1 MISARALGS
10 QPYAIDTKVKLIRF
24 EEIQVW
30 WNVTYNNLVYYATQ
44 STAFKHSCMYVPV
57 TRWIEYSS
65 KIGVM
70 RKVLFVNFNLSRV
83 ISSLSD
89 NSQLTPAARVL
100 SLSGSRYSPKILVVA
115 INQGLTV
122 ANVADSEHYW
132 VLQVQS
138 LSLSH
143 AITCQFWLPR
153 PKFHFTAWT
162 IHIQMLPLLSLLP
175 WRSQWSWLLILEVFW
190 YQQPVAYVFYR

>member
-1 MISARALGS
+1 
-10 QPYAIDTKVKLIRF
+10 
-24 EEIQVW
+24 
-30 WNVTYNNLVYYATQ
+30 
-44 STAFKHSCMYVPV
+44 MYVPV

-143 AITCQFWLPR
+143 AITCQF
-153 PKFHFTAWT
+153 
-162 IHIQMLPLLSLLP
+162 
-175 WRSQWSWLLILEVFW
+175 
-190 YQQPVAYVFYR
+190 